1 MNKQDLMNLSKEEV
15 VEEYMKL
22 QNEKYNLI
30 AKNAVLEA
38 RLENELEMTNM
49 LKEKNRIKTLS
60 KKL

>member
-1 MNKQDLMNLSKEEV
+1 MTKQDLMKLSKEEV

-38 RLENELEMTNM
+38 RLQNEVEMTNM

>member
-1 MNKQDLMNLSKEEV
+1 MTKQDLMNLSKEEV

-38 RLENELEMTNM
+38 RLENEVEMTNM
-49 LKEKNRIKTLS
+49 LKEKNRIKTLF

>member
-1 MNKQDLMNLSKEEV
+1 MTKQDLMNLSKEEV

-38 RLENELEMTNM
+38 RLENEVEMTEM
-49 LKEKNRIKTLS
+49 LKEKNRIKILS

>member
-1 MNKQDLMNLSKEEV
+1 MTKQDLMNLSKEEV

-38 RLENELEMTNM
+38 RLENEVEMTNM